1 MKPHSVRAVA
11 TAALLPLSFCLC
23 AEERTAYPVRPIRLI
38 VPTTP
43 GGPPDIIAREIG
55 AKISAALGQPIIVD
69 NRPGAGGAIGLETL
83 AKAPADGYTLGVI
96 GMPFI
101 AVTPRLLPRL
111 PYNTERDFALISLV
125 AWNYN
130 ILAVPVSSAITSVA
144 QLVATAKAK
153 PGLLRYSSGGNGTP
167 AHLTSELLKRE
178 AAIDM
183 LHVPYK
189 GAPAA
194 VSAVLAG
201 EVDMII
207 GATGALTPHLSTGR
221 LRALATAAPT
231 RIQAYPDL
239 PTLVEL
245 GYPKVVFRD
254 WQAVFAPN
262 GTPTYVMNRLRA
274 EITKSIAASSSRQ
287 RLEALGMEVAS
298 MEPQQALT
306 QIRAD
311 INQAGQLI
319 TDMSIK
325 AD

>member
-1 MKPHSVRAVA
+1 MNPRSVRTVV
-11 TAALLPLSFCLC
+11 TAALLPLSCCLG
-23 AEERTAYPVRPIRLI
+23 AQERAPYPVRPIRLI

-55 AKISAALGQPIIVD
+55 AKIGAALGQPVLVD
-69 NRPGAGGAIGLETL
+69 NRPGAGGAIGLEML
-83 AKAPADGYTLGVI
+83 AKAPADGHTLGAV

-130 ILAVPVSSAITSVA
+130 ILAVPGTSSVTSVV
-144 QLVATAKAK
+144 QLVETAKAK

-194 VSAVLAG
+194 VGAVAAG

-207 GATGALTPHLSTGR
+207 GATGALTPHLGAGR
-221 LRALATAAPT
+221 LRALATPAPT
-231 RIQAYPDL
+231 RIHAYPEL
-239 PTLVEL
+239 PTLAEL
-245 GYPKVVFRD
+245 GYPRVVFRD
-254 WQAVFAPN
+254 WQAIFAPS
-262 GTPTYVMNRLRA
+262 GTPTLVMERLHA
-274 EITKSIAASSSRQ
+274 EITKAMAASSSRH

-298 MEPQQALT
+298 IEPQQALT
-306 QIRAD
+306 RIRAD
-311 INQAGQLI
+311 IEQVGQLI
-319 TDMSIK
+319 ADLKIK